1 MEITLKVQWQCG
13 YYGGTHYQTFDIEE
27 ENFIENFIDW
37 YSSDD
42 FEEWFE
48 LFLINQ
54 RLTEDFADYLNLDI
68 EEPTEEDILKEIYSW
83 DTFKDFLFNHQVLTD
98 EIRDYIEDDNKF
110 FNDTWGY
117 LIG

>member
-1 MEITLKVQWQCG
+1 MEITLKVHWECG
-13 YYGGTHYQTFDIEE
+13 HYGGTYYQEFDIEE
-27 ENFIENFIDW
+27 EDFIEKFIDE
-37 YSSDD
+37 YSSED
-42 FEEWFE
+42 FTEWFE

-68 EEPTEEDILKEIYSW
+68 EEPTEEDILKHIYTW
-83 DTFKDFLFNHQVLTD
+83 DIFKEFLFNHQVLTD
-98 EIRDYIEDDNKF
+98 EIKKYIEDNDKF